1 MIFAPVIRRAAYAN
15 APRSADLALQ
25 RFLMGA
31 LETPARASTSTAGCT
46 VTQDD
51 KATTLQLDVPGLARE
66 QLQISIEGNVVKLQS
81 VAGAPRQV
89 QRAWE
94 LADEIDAT
102 ASTAKLENGVLTLT
116 LARMVPTDKSV
127 QLVVHWDGVNAPPW
141 PLSPL

>member
-31 LETPARASTSTAGCT
+31 LETPARASNADVT
-46 VTQDD
+46 VARDD

-127 QLVVHWDGVNAPPW
+127 QLVVH
-141 PLSPL
+141 

>member
-102 ASTAKLENGVLTLT
+102 ASTAKLESGVLTLT

-127 QLVVHWDGVNAPPW
+127 QLVVH
-141 PLSPL
+141 